1 MDINGENIWYH
12 GTPDVRGLEKDGGFT
27 QKYLD
32 IEYADDID
40 GYEQIQRDLKAARE
54 SGNEDEYF
62 RLLDLVG
69 DYRKNIKIKKPIFL
83 SDSQSVANT
92 YADQMRAF
100 DYQGAE
106 EKVLKVKVKPGK
118 TVTINAPGDRFRFID
133 ISKVREGFLSAGVDE
148 NELDLMIRK
157 LNFALG
163 VSKGIKTDDVAA
175 LGDWFGFDYIDVKGV
190 LDSYNG
196 GSVKS
201 TVRMVFNPGDIEIVK
216 MEEIRKIVRQVI
228 KEELV
233 QERLMNVDDDVDMIY
248 DYFFK
253 DDIEKIQKTK
263 SLNGID
269 FESKEYNTSFLN
281 SSLSKKSSK
290 LNRCIIFINVASNH
304 YNPTQSVISVSISD
318 NAINFANEGFGGNL
332 IEAYNYLKKREGN
345 RKADNFMNEFSE
357 YKIKGSIHHEL
368 AHWID
373 DTLHNNHIKSRINK
387 ANELGIGINKKGLPI
402 NVDKMEIQG
411 QIHNIKQLKNK
422 YNDVWDDLTFDEL
435 KSLTP
440 IINFVYNQ
448 LKGDIRDKWIRDLK
462 TRMHR
467 EGLLGKNMENG

>member
-133 ISKVREGFLSAGVDE
+133 INKVREGFLSAGVDE

-163 VSKGIKTDDVAA
+163 VSKGIRTDDIAA

-196 GSVKS
+196 GSIKS
-201 TVRMVFNPGDIEIVK
+201 TIRMVFNPGDIEIVK
-216 MEEIRKIVRQVI
+216 MEEIRKIVRKVL
-228 KEELV
+228 KETFRV
-233 QERLMNVDDDVDMIY
+233 H
-248 DYFFK
+248 
-253 DDIEKIQKTK
+253 T
-263 SLNGID
+263 
-269 FESKEYNTSFLN
+269 FET
-281 SSLSKKSSK
+281 
-290 LNRCIIFINVASNH
+290 IH
-304 YNPTQSVISVSISD
+304 PT
-318 NAINFANEGFGGNL
+318 N
-332 IEAYNYLKKREGN
+332 
-345 RKADNFMNEFSE
+345 
-357 YKIKGSIHHEL
+357 
-368 AHWID
+368 
-373 DTLHNNHIKSRINK
+373 
-387 ANELGIGINKKGLPI
+387 
-402 NVDKMEIQG
+402 
-411 QIHNIKQLKNK
+411 
-422 YNDVWDDLTFDEL
+422 
-435 KSLTP
+435 
-440 IINFVYNQ
+440 
-448 LKGDIRDKWIRDLK
+448 
-462 TRMHR
+462 
-467 EGLLGKNMENG
+467 